1 MEIVNIRRGF
11 GKTTNLIYESNKKD
25 IPIVCGSK
33 QQCCFI
39 EEKARRMRIR
49 IPEPICI
56 CDLCDVD
63 KIRGG
68 KKPERILI
76 DELPNVLS
84 ILLGCVIDTAT
95 MTSNS
100 LELYDYNNR

>member
-1 MEIVNIRRGF
+1 MEIINIRRGF

-33 QQCCFI
+33 SQCRFI
-39 EEKARRMRIR
+39 EEKAEQMRIR
-49 IPEPICI
+49 IPKPIWI
-56 CDLCDVD
+56 YDLCDSN
-63 KIRGG
+63 KFRGG
-68 KKPERILI
+68 EKPERILI

-84 ILLGCVIDTAT
+84 SIIGCTIDTAT

-100 LELYDYNNR
+100 LELYDSSNR